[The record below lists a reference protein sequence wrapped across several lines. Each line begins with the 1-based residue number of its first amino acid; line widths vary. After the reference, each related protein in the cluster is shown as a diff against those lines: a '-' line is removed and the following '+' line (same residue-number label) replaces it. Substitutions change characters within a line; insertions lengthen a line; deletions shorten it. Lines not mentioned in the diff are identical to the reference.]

1 MAKVTIIPSKLNPI
15 TQLPNNALYK
25 RKVAAYARV
34 STLQD
39 EQLSSYDAQVDY
51 YKKYIADK
59 PEWEYVGIYSDKG
72 ISGTNRKNRAGFNQM
87 IADALNGKIDLIIT
101 KSVTR
106 FARNTLDTI
115 SVTRELK
122 SHGVEVF
129 FEEQNVYTFDSSG
142 ELMLTIM
149 ASIAQEESRNIS
161 ENVKWG
167 KRKKYNDG
175 IASLAYKHF
184 LGYDKHPTDPKKGFV
199 INEEQAEIVRLIYKL
214 FMKGKKLTYIAKF
227 LEDNGYKT
235 PMGKDKWR
243 ISTLE
248 SILRNEK
255 YKGDALICKTY
266 VKDFLEHKL
275 VKNNGEVDQV
285 YVEGHHDPIIEPHQW
300 ELVQVELDR
309 RKNLSLG
316 YKCKSIFSSKLICS
330 HCGSFYG
337 QKVWHST
344 SKYRRLVYQCNDKFN
359 KNHSKCQ
366 TPTLNEEDVITKF
379 LNAYTTFMGDKGK
392 VISNCRDMI
401 KILDN
406 SSELENEI
414 EHLKIRSNEI
424 IILVQNLIDRN
435 STEPMSQE
443 EYQAKYDEYDK
454 EYAEIINK
462 VNELEDE
469 IRNKKAQ
476 AKNLNAF
483 IADLANRPN
492 VLSEWDED
500 VWNYLVEKA
509 TVHEDKTITFL
520 FRNGQEINVK

>member
-59 PEWEYVGIYSDKG
+59 PEWEYVGIYTDKG

-175 IASLAYKHF
+175 VASLAYKHF

-199 INEEQAEIVRLIYKL
+199 INEEQAEVVRLIYKL
-214 FMKGKKLTYIAKF
+214 FMKGKTLTYIAKF

-316 YKCKSIFSSKLICS
+316 YKCKSAFSSKLICS

-337 QKVWHST
+337 QKVWHSND
-344 SKYRRLVYQCNDKFN
+344 KYRKTIYRCNSKFDK
-359 KNHSKCQ
+359 HHEKCQ
-366 TPTLNEEDVITKF
+366 TPIVTEEQVKNLFIKAFNELLKKKNHIIEDIIEIKELLNDASELDSIIEEQSAEMEVVGQ
-379 LNAYTTFMGDKGK
+379 LVDKLVK
-392 VISNCRDMI
+392 SNCNKLQD
-401 KILDN
+401 
-406 SSELENEI
+406 
-414 EHLKIRSNEI
+414 
-424 IILVQNLIDRN
+424 
-435 STEPMSQE
+435 QE
-443 EYQAKYDEYDK
+443 EYLRKY
-454 EYAEIINK
+454 
-462 VNELEDE
+462 NELSKRFDTAKKKLEDAQNE
-469 IRNKKAQ
+469 KAYKNGQ
-476 AKNLNAF
+476 ALRLDSF
-483 IADLANRPN
+483 IEKLKE
-492 VLSEWDED
+492 SKEFITEWDSE
-500 VWNYLVEKA
+500 VWNFMLDEAIVNR
-509 TVHEDKTITFL
+509 DGSITFR
-520 FRNGQEINVK
+520 FKNGTEINEK